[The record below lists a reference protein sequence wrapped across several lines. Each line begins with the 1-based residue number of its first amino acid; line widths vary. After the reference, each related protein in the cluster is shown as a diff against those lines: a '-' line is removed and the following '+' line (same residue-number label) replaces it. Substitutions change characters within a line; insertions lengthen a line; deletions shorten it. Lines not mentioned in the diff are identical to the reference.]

1 VKWYIRSP
9 VILLIFQHFTYSIET
24 CSSKGN
30 ETTTGG
36 THNHSIRIRPE
47 DKISGNKD
55 NRYSNVNTDSAGYSK
70 R

>member
-1 VKWYIRSP
+1 MKWYIKSP

-30 ETTTGG
+30 ETTTGD
-36 THNHSIRIRPE
+36 THNHSIRPE
-47 DKISGNKD
+47 DNICGNKD
-55 NRYSNVNTDSAGYSK
+55 NRYSNVNTNSAGYSK